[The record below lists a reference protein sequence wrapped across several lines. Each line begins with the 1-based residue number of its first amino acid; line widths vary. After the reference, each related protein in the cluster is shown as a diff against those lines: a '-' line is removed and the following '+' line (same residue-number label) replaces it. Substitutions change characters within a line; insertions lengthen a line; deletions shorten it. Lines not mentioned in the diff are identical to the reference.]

1 MTTHYYEVVIPFSEQ
16 SYDSIQNALYAFGV
30 ENILEEK
37 GVFKIY
43 FDVDEID
50 TVDKLKESLEKD
62 FSVNNVSIQK
72 FENRNW
78 NTEWENSIQPVY
90 INDKI
95 VIHSSW
101 NKESIENPEE
111 KILIEIDPKMSF
123 GTGHNETTQLVL
135 EMMTEYLDEN
145 DNTMLDYGCGTAVL
159 SIAAARLG
167 VEKIIGID
175 IDVDAVE
182 NSKEYIKLNNVQN
195 SIKIDNCNISSVE
208 ENEFDVIAANI
219 IRSVITANLNH
230 IHSKLK
236 SGGKLFLSGILS
248 EEQELIKTTLEKYH
262 FEIIDVRIKGE
273 WLGVYAI
280 RK

>member
-1 MTTHYYEVVIPFSEQ
+1 MTHYYEVIIPFNEENYDNIQ
-16 SYDSIQNALYAFGV
+16 STLYSFGV
-30 ENILEEK
+30 ENILEEN
-37 GVFKIY
+37 GLFKIY
-43 FDVDEID
+43 FDDKDKESII
-50 TVDKLKESLEKD
+50 KLKDSLEQEY
-62 FSVNNVSIQK
+62 SVGNISVHK
-72 FENRNW
+72 FENKNW
-78 NTEWENSIQPVY
+78 NAEWESSIQPVY

-101 NKESIENPEE
+101 NKSSIENPEG

-145 DNTMLDYGCGTAVL
+145 DNTLLDYGCGTAVL
-159 SIAAARLG
+159 SIAASKLG
-167 VEKIIGID
+167 VEKIIAID

-182 NSKEYIKLNNVQN
+182 NSKEYVKLNNAQQ

-208 ENEFDVIAANI
+208 ENDFDVIAANI
-219 IRSVITANLNH
+219 IRSVIVANLNH

-236 SGGKLFLSGILS
+236 VEGKLFLSGIMA
-248 EEQELIKTTLEKYH
+248 EEEDLIKNALRKFD
-262 FEIIDVRIKGE
+262 FEIIDVRKKAE
-273 WLGVYAI
+273 WLGIYAR